1 MLASSSLQPS
11 SIPTYKRAWRL
22 FHQFL
27 NAIFQTV
34 STDLPISPNTIALLS
49 VICLISSMHLQ
60 PLAPMFRLKD
70 TLINFFVLMIPLK
83 PFLLSK
89 CSKATIKRVLV
100 PIAIFLSPSQSCTN
114 YLIRRVIW
122 LFIGIKF
129 ANSRPCV
136 RQIFMLFLRVSEMTS
151 TSSVGSPPP
160 IQTGQLFKLADD
172 SDNTIALKLVFA
184 NYKHSYNQR
193 PFSIVKHRQPPFCPV
208 QLLLD
213 CLALRG
219 NQPGPLFAS
228 LDTTSA
234 SRSFF
239 TDIVRLAL
247 TSCGLNPSRYK
258 GHSFRIKA
266 PSFAADGG
274 MSDVQIWPRLFKRWI
289 VPSTG

>member
-1 MLASSSLQPS
+1 MLKGYHKKGSRPDS
-11 SIPTYKRAWRL
+11 
-22 FHQFL
+22 H
-27 NAIFQTV
+27 
-34 STDLPISPNTIALLS
+34 LPITLPILHKLLDS
-49 VICLISSMHLQ
+49 ACN
-60 PLAPMFRLKD
+60 LA
-70 TLINFFVLMIPLK
+70 I
-83 PFLLSK
+83 
-89 CSKATIKRVLV
+89 
-100 PIAIFLSPSQSCTN
+100 
-114 YLIRRVIW
+114 Y
-122 LFIGIKF
+122 
-129 ANSRPCV
+129 
-136 RQIFMLFLRVSEMTS
+136 

-160 IQTGQLFKLADD
+160 IQTGQLFKLADG
-172 SDNTIALKLVFA
+172 SDNTIALKLVFV